1 MADKIKTRTSQ
12 SIKNSVIALIF
23 YFLRLLL
30 SFYSRKIFLE
40 YLGTE
45 ILGLNTTAM
54 NLLEFL
60 NLAELGIGPAISFS
74 LYKPLRN
81 KDNDTINEIIS
92 LQRHLF
98 WRIGTIIVI
107 GAIILMIFFPWIFSK
122 MELPLWYAYASFS
135 VLLLS
140 AVIGYFINYKQILL
154 TASQQNYKITYSY
167 GAIGLIKTCV
177 QICVVHYMPNP
188 YIWWLIVECIGSLLG
203 ALILSY
209 VIRKNFPYINL
220 VSNSFSELRIKY
232 SIIITKTKQLVFHK
246 LGGYILNQTSPLII
260 YAFLSLTTVALYGN
274 YLVIING
281 VTALFNSVFSGMS
294 ASVGDLVSEGNKEKM
309 LNVFNELF
317 SIRFFLI
324 VLLCFGIIMY
334 SSSFIELWIGE
345 EYRMSAAV
353 VWLMTANMYIILSR
367 TTVEAYL
374 FALGQFQDIY
384 SPIIEGVLNL
394 GLSILLGYLWGLTG
408 ILSGVFISL
417 FTMVFLWKPIF
428 LFHWGFKISYWK
440 YVKLYLKHIGAIII
454 SIVIWYLLRETINIK
469 QIHTWNQFITNTF
482 IGCLVFGIVLF
493 INMLLFRCEFYKSI
507 KRIIHIK

>member
-1 MADKIKTRTSQ
+1 
-12 SIKNSVIALIF
+12 
-23 YFLRLLL
+23 
-30 SFYSRKIFLE
+30 
-40 YLGTE
+40 
-45 ILGLNTTAM
+45 
-54 NLLEFL
+54 
-60 NLAELGIGPAISFS
+60 
-74 LYKPLRN
+74 
-81 KDNDTINEIIS
+81 
-92 LQRHLF
+92 
-98 WRIGTIIVI
+98 
-107 GAIILMIFFPWIFSK
+107 
-122 MELPLWYAYASFS
+122 
-135 VLLLS
+135 
-140 AVIGYFINYKQILL
+140 
-154 TASQQNYKITYSY
+154 
-167 GAIGLIKTCV
+167 
-177 QICVVHYMPNP
+177 
-188 YIWWLIVECIGSLLG
+188 
-203 ALILSY
+203 
-209 VIRKNFPYINL
+209 
-220 VSNSFSELRIKY
+220 
-232 SIIITKTKQLVFHK
+232 
-246 LGGYILNQTSPLII
+246 
-260 YAFLSLTTVALYGN
+260 
-274 YLVIING
+274 
-281 VTALFNSVFSGMS
+281 
-294 ASVGDLVSEGNKEKM
+294 
-309 LNVFNELF
+309 
-317 SIRFFLI
+317 
-324 VLLCFGIIMY
+324 MY

-493 INMLLFRCEFYKSI
+493 INMLLFRCEFYRSI